1 MKMHTLYFPQNSA
14 CDVLIGRTH
23 NFNEIHANRD
33 RTISAHQPHGQ
44 PENDGAE
51 RLAVYG
57 KSDGRIG
64 GHDLERVLLISYTN
78 VLCLG
83 TENTV
88 AVTREVS
95 SDSGKDPCFWS

>member
-1 MKMHTLYFPQNSA
+1 MKF
-14 CDVLIGRTH
+14 I
-23 NFNEIHANRD
+23 NRD

-57 KSDGRIG
+57 RSDGRVG
-64 GHDLERVLLISYTN
+64 GHDLETVSLISYTN
-78 VLCLG
+78 ELDLG
-83 TENTV
+83 TETTV

-95 SDSGKDPCFWS
+95 SDSGEDPCFGP